1 MSFFQKLKINALVAA
16 LAYLVLGILFVLFP
30 GIAMTTICYL
40 LALGLALVGAVYV
53 VESVR
58 HWQTAYRSNG
68 LAIGIL
74 ALMGALFLFLKADAF
89 IAIIPMALGF
99 LVIVSGVLKVQN
111 AIVLYKMQCAS
122 WLYVLIAAA
131 LCILLGIALIE
142 NPFGAAATLVTLI
155 GIGLIFSGV
164 SDPTVLMLLARRTKN
179 LP

>member
-30 GIAMTTICYL
+30 GIAMTTIC
-40 LALGLALVGAVYV
+40 
-53 VESVR
+53 
-58 HWQTAYRSNG
+58 NG

-164 SDPTVLMLLARRTKN
+164 SDLTVLMLLARRTKN